1 MSVYV
6 YLLLYPCIT
15 ISIYLLLYPC
25 ITISVYLLLYPCI
38 TTLVKVFYVRWL
50 HVFLNRASCH
60 FNSWIFAFFSLCPFL
75 WSSIQPIFVY
85 SSSTTSI
92 LFYHWTSWTLSIKW
106 QYERFAFAK
115 WKRGSK
121 VLTYFLNG
129 LSSASASFIF
139 ALFKQTIQ
147 IIQ

>member
-1 MSVYV
+1 MFIFYSIHVSQSLFTFYSIHVSQSLFIFYSIHVSQLLLRFSMSVGYMFS
-6 YLLLYPCIT
+6 
-15 ISIYLLLYPC
+15 SIGHPA
-25 ITISVYLLLYPCI
+25 
-38 TTLVKVFYVRWL
+38 TLT
-50 HVFLNRASCH
+50 
-60 FNSWIFAFFSLCPFL
+60 WIFASFSLCPFL